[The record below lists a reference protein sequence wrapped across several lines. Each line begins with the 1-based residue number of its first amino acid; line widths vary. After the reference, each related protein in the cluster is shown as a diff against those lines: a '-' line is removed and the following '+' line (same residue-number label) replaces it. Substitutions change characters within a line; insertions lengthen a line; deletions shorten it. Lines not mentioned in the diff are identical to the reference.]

1 MKDEDNREK
10 RATWKKGNCLKD
22 SSYNKRTATFIRGLL
37 ATTHS
42 SIYLGINWKKD
53 LKKVDFKIEINSK

>member
-10 RATWKKGNCLKD
+10 RDTWKKGNCLKD
-22 SSYNKRTATFIRGLL
+22 SSYTKLTATFIWGLL

-42 SIYLGINWKKD
+42 SIFLGIIWKKWFE
-53 LKKVDFKIEINSK
+53 KSWF